1 MIYGLYLS
9 AQGAQIQSLR
19 QEVVSNNL
27 ANAATTSFKRDLV
40 TAQSNLPFDSEQGKP
55 TSIYANLNEMP
66 GGVTVNDVA
75 TDFTPGSL
83 KQTKGTF
90 DLALQGKGFLR
101 VTDGKKT
108 YLTRDG
114 ELELGPQNQLVTR
127 HGGLTLMNSVGQPMN
142 AVDPL
147 LPIEVYPDGTV
158 TQGDTEVGKLALV
171 EPQSGGKLT
180 KIGRNLYT
188 TSAKLAPVK
197 SEIEVKQGYL
207 EESGVQ
213 PVTGMMELIESSRA
227 LEANVNMIHYQD
239 DSLSRLLGSLPRK

>member
-27 ANAATTSFKRDLV
+27 ANASTTSFKRDLV
-40 TAQSNLPFDSEQGKP
+40 TAQSNLPYDSEQGKP
-55 TSIYANLNEMP
+55 TWIYGNLNEMP

-75 TDFTPGSL
+75 TDFTQGNL
-83 KQTKGTF
+83 KQTKGNF

-101 VTDGKKT
+101 ATDGKKT

-114 ELELGPQNQLVTR
+114 ELELGPQNHLVTR

-147 LPIEVYPDGTV
+147 LPIEVHPDGTV
-158 TQGDTEVGKLALV
+158 MQGDTEVGKLALV
-171 EPQSGGKLT
+171 EPQSKGELT
-180 KIGRNLYT
+180 KVGGNLYT

-213 PVTGMMELIESSRA
+213 PVTSMMELIESSRA
-227 LEANVNMIHYQD
+227 LEANVNMIHFQD
-239 DSLSRLLGSLPRK
+239 DSLSRLLDSLPRK

>member
-40 TAQSNLPFDSEQGKP
+40 TAQSNLPYDSEQGKP
-55 TSIYANLNEMP
+55 TWIYGKLNEMP

-75 TDFTPGSL
+75 TDFSQGIL
-83 KQTKGTF
+83 KQTKGNF

-114 ELELGPQNQLVTR
+114 ELELGPQNHLVTR
-127 HGGLTLMNSVGQPMN
+127 NGGLTLMNSAGQPMN

-147 LPIEVYPDGTV
+147 LTI
-158 TQGDTEVGKLALV
+158 
-171 EPQSGGKLT
+171 
-180 KIGRNLYT
+180 
-188 TSAKLAPVK
+188 
-197 SEIEVKQGYL
+197 
-207 EESGVQ
+207 
-213 PVTGMMELIESSRA
+213 
-227 LEANVNMIHYQD
+227 
-239 DSLSRLLGSLPRK
+239 

>member
-27 ANAATTSFKRDLV
+27 ANAATTSFKRNLV
-40 TAQSNLPFDSEQGKP
+40 TAQSNLTYDSEQGRP
-55 TSIYANLNEMP
+55 TSNFGNLNEMS
-66 GGVTVNDVA
+66 GGVTLNEVA
-75 TDFTPGSL
+75 TDFSQGTL
-83 KQTKGTF
+83 KETKGNF
-90 DLALQGKGFLR
+90 DLALQGNGFLR
-101 VTDGKKT
+101 ATDGRKT

-127 HGGLTLMNSVGQPMN
+127 HGGLVLLNSVGQPLN

-147 LPIEVYPDGTV
+147 LPIEVQRDGSV
-158 TQGDTEVGKLALV
+158 MQGDTEIGKLALV
-171 EPQSGGKLT
+171 EPRSNGELT

-188 TSAKLAPVK
+188 TSGKLTPAKLDT
-197 SEIEVKQGYL
+197 EVKQGYL

-213 PVTGMMELIESSRA
+213 PVTSMMELIESARA